1 MICNTD
7 GKDAL
12 SHYRI
17 DRMEQVEMNFE
28 RGRDFYSVE
37 SVDGLFEISKYLEEH
52 PRMSYEEPVSAT
64 LLVDE
69 TLVEAVE
76 LEFRITAKMKA
87 QDNVF
92 RMRIVSTKTAIC
104 NWIINLTEYIRIETT
119 SDPSIIELLCYRAR
133 CIIELYQKAQK

>member
-1 MICNTD
+1 
-7 GKDAL
+7 
-12 SHYRI
+12 
-17 DRMEQVEMNFE
+17 
-28 RGRDFYSVE
+28 
-37 SVDGLFEISKYLEEH
+37 
-52 PRMSYEEPVSAT
+52 MSYEEPVSAT

-92 RMRIVSTKTAIC
+92 RMGIVSTKTAIC